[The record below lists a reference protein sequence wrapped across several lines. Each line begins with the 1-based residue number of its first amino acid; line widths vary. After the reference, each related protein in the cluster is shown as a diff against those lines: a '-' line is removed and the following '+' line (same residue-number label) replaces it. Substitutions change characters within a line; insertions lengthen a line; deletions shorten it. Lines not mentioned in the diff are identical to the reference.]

1 MQVVPLY
8 PKVGYVEMDPEA
20 LWTGFVD
27 VVKGAVQGNVAT
39 IPAALSTC
47 KYVLC
52 VKSRDPS
59 SFH

>member
-20 LWTGFVD
+20 LWTGFVN

-39 IPAALSTC
+39 IPAVLSTC
-47 KYVLC
+47 KYIC
-52 VKSRDPS
+52 V
-59 SFH
+59 